1 VETPGPSASGTVE
14 AQVESAPRGA
24 VELAFTS
31 ELSSAPGEGAGDRE
45 GNTLHVH
52 NILKLK
58 GSAVATIEPTATLA
72 DATASLRDHGVGALV
87 VSRDDRTIDGIL
99 SERDVVRALAAH
111 GGSTLGREVLTA
123 MSTSVTTCHGHDT
136 ADQLM
141 AMMTERRIRHLPV
154 VDDDGH
160 LAGIISIGDVVK
172 ARVGQL
178 EHENNQLHD
187 YIQAR

>member
-1 VETPGPSASGTVE
+1 M
-14 AQVESAPRGA
+14 
-24 VELAFTS
+24 
-31 ELSSAPGEGAGDRE
+31 
-45 GNTLHVH
+45 HVH
-52 NILKLK
+52 SVLKVK
-58 GSAVATIEPTATLA
+58 GTAVATIAPEASLA

-87 VSRDDRTIDGIL
+87 VSRDGSTIDGII

-111 GGSTLGREVLTA
+111 GASTLGHVVSSA
-123 MSTSVTTCHGHDT
+123 MSATVSTCRGDDT
-136 ADQLM
+136 IDQMM
-141 AMMTERRIRHLPV
+141 AMMSERRIRHLPV
-154 VDDDGH
+154 VDDDDK

>member
-1 VETPGPSASGTVE
+1 M
-14 AQVESAPRGA
+14 
-24 VELAFTS
+24 
-31 ELSSAPGEGAGDRE
+31 
-45 GNTLHVH
+45 HVH
-52 NILKLK
+52 HILKVK
-58 GSAVATIEPTATLA
+58 GTAVATIVPTSSLS

-87 VSRDDRTIDGIL
+87 VSEDGKTIDGIV

-111 GGSTLGREVLTA
+111 GGSALGRSVA
-123 MSTSVTTCHGHDT
+123 SSMSTAVTTCHGADT
-136 ADQLM
+136 VDQIM

-154 VDDDGH
+154 VGDDGK

-178 EHENNQLHD
+178 EVENNQLHD

>member
-1 VETPGPSASGTVE
+1 M
-14 AQVESAPRGA
+14 
-24 VELAFTS
+24 
-31 ELSSAPGEGAGDRE
+31 
-45 GNTLHVH
+45 HVH
-52 NILKLK
+52 NVLTVK
-58 GSAVATIEPTATLA
+58 GTAVATIAPDASLA

-87 VSRDDRTIDGIL
+87 VSRDGITIDGIL

-111 GGSTLGREVLTA
+111 GASTLGHAVSSA
-123 MSTSVTTCHGHDT
+123 MSTTVSTCRGDDT
-136 ADQLM
+136 IDQMM
-141 AMMTERRIRHLPV
+141 AMMTDRRIRHLPV
-154 VDDDGH
+154 VDDADG

>member
-1 VETPGPSASGTVE
+1 M
-14 AQVESAPRGA
+14 
-24 VELAFTS
+24 
-31 ELSSAPGEGAGDRE
+31 
-45 GNTLHVH
+45 HVH
-52 NILKLK
+52 HVLSLK
-58 GSAVATIEPTATLA
+58 GTAVATIGPDATLG

-87 VSRDDRTIDGIL
+87 VSRDGRVIDGIL

-111 GGSTLGREVLTA
+111 GAATLGHDVSSA
-123 MSTSVTTCHGHDT
+123 MSTSVTTCHAADT
-136 ADQLM
+136 IDQMM

-172 ARVGQL
+172 GRVGQL
-178 EHENNQLHD
+178 EQENNQLHD